1 LAGWVL
7 DARQAKRLFP
17 LCASAAILGGFVGM
31 ISAGPLAKVAGTENL
46 ILAQAALLSAGAA
59 LTWDVSR
66 AGRTGSTRRPTRSV
80 IAELRLGFDYVRA
93 SPLMRLIAAAYILF
107 AILFFSVSY
116 PFLTQMTAAFPAEAD
131 LATALGLL
139 SAATT
144 AVSFFVAVFLANR
157 LFARFGIATVA
168 LILPVVYLAGF
179 GIWLVRF
186 SFATAVG
193 FRFAQQVTQR
203 GVSNA
208 AWSAFYNVVPGDRRA
223 QVLAFMDGVPGQI
236 GIALAGLLL
245 LAAGDLL
252 SQTATFVL
260 GAVAAVAVAWI
271 VVRIRR
277 AYADSL
283 LRTLRDGLGEQLLEG
298 GPGLVA
304 FDHDPKVVAALRAGL
319 TEPNPGVR
327 RLSADLLGR
336 LGAPESA
343 PDLLA
348 RLDDDDPGVRATAVR
363 ALCALGSPIPVGDVD
378 RLAADDDPVVRAAV
392 AEVFVQ
398 TGSPDRARSALDALI
413 NGSAPVG
420 RVAGLDALA
429 RIRTRAP
436 DADLTT
442 DAGVAGWVSDR
453 LQDPSADVR
462 AAAVGA
468 LSTGDPAAP
477 DPIPELIRAL
487 DDDDAGV
494 RLAAA
499 RALEGRAD
507 DARGPTLEVL
517 QTGSERAQDAA
528 LDALDGHGDAVR
540 PQLVAW
546 ALAQIDGAATLRRQT
561 RALGGPPT
569 DPDDEAVQTVA
580 FLQSVL
586 TGRRTRIEERLVH
599 ALAILGA
606 PDDAAMIRRCLRSGD
621 AETRAMALE
630 ALDSLGDRHLSQAV
644 VALLEDEPDG
654 RDSDRVGTLR
664 ALLDDSDPW
673 TRMLAGRVL
682 ERTTGGGAM
691 PATTD
696 TLDEIARMLVLRR
709 VPLFSGLAPEDLQRI
724 AAGATEQLYSAG
736 EALVREGETDDA
748 LVVIVEGSVRVVHA
762 DGEYVRSYAAG
773 DHIGELAVLRDRPR
787 AATVIADVDVRGLSI
802 GGAGLK
808 AILRERPEAA
818 MAMLATLAER

>member
-1 LAGWVL
+1 MTRLRHLLAVRPEEARLVGRMAALFAVVEAARGVGEIGADTLVLGQIGPGALPYLYVGLGLTSLVAALAFGAAVGRLRRGRLFVGLLVGGAVLLVVERLILLGGATAILPIVWLTVYVIGAIVGTLVWALAGWVL

-80 IAELRLGFDYVRA
+80 VAELRLGFDYVRA

-144 AVSFFVAVFLANR
+144 AVSFVVAVFLANR

-271 VVRIRR
+271 VIRIRR

-319 TEPNPGVR
+319 TEPNAASGACRPTCSAGCGRPRARPTCWPGSTTTTPAFAR
-327 RLSADLLGR
+327 RPSGRCARSA
-336 LGAPESA
+336 
-343 PDLLA
+343 A
-348 RLDDDDPGVRATAVR
+348 RSR
-363 ALCALGSPIPVGDVD
+363 SGDVD

-392 AEVFVQ
+392 AEVFVR

-413 NGSAPVG
+413 NGS
-420 RVAGLDALA
+420 RRSVASPGS
-429 RIRTRAP
+429 TR
-436 DADLTT
+436 
-442 DAGVAGWVSDR
+442 S
-453 LQDPSADVR
+453 
-462 AAAVGA
+462 
-468 LSTGDPAAP
+468 PAS
-477 DPIPELIRAL
+477 
-487 DDDDAGV
+487 
-494 RLAAA
+494 A
-499 RALEGRAD
+499 RAR
-507 DARGPTLEVL
+507 PT
-517 QTGSERAQDAA
+517 
-528 LDALDGHGDAVR
+528 
-540 PQLVAW
+540 
-546 ALAQIDGAATLRRQT
+546 
-561 RALGGPPT
+561 PT
-569 DPDDEAVQTVA
+569 
-580 FLQSVL
+580 
-586 TGRRTRIEERLVH
+586 
-599 ALAILGA
+599 
-606 PDDAAMIRRCLRSGD
+606 
-621 AETRAMALE
+621 
-630 ALDSLGDRHLSQAV
+630 
-644 VALLEDEPDG
+644 
-654 RDSDRVGTLR
+654 
-664 ALLDDSDPW
+664 
-673 TRMLAGRVL
+673 
-682 ERTTGGGAM
+682 
-691 PATTD
+691 
-696 TLDEIARMLVLRR
+696 
-709 VPLFSGLAPEDLQRI
+709 
-724 AAGATEQLYSAG
+724 
-736 EALVREGETDDA
+736 
-748 LVVIVEGSVRVVHA
+748 
-762 DGEYVRSYAAG
+762 
-773 DHIGELAVLRDRPR
+773 
-787 AATVIADVDVRGLSI
+787 
-802 GGAGLK
+802 
-808 AILRERPEAA
+808 
-818 MAMLATLAER
+818 

>member
-1 LAGWVL
+1 
-7 DARQAKRLFP
+7 
-17 LCASAAILGGFVGM
+17 
-31 ISAGPLAKVAGTENL
+31 
-46 ILAQAALLSAGAA
+46 
-59 LTWDVSR
+59 
-66 AGRTGSTRRPTRSV
+66 
-80 IAELRLGFDYVRA
+80 
-93 SPLMRLIAAAYILF
+93 MRLIAAAYILF

-144 AVSFFVAVFLANR
+144 AVSFVVAVFFANR

-271 VVRIRR
+271 VIRIRR

-319 TEPNPGVR
+319 TEPNAGVR

-336 LGAPESA
+336 LRAPESA

-398 TGSPDRARSALDALI
+398 TGSPDRARVALDALI
-413 NGSAPVG
+413 NGSAPVD

-429 RIRTRAP
+429 RIRARAP
-436 DADLTT
+436 DADLTS
-442 DAGVAGWVSDR
+442 DAGVAGWVSAR
-453 LQDPSADVR
+453 LHDPSADVR
-462 AAAVGA
+462 AAAIGA
-468 LSTGDPAAP
+468 LSAGDPAAP

-487 DDDDAGV
+487 DDDDAVV

-499 RALEGRAD
+499 RALEGRGD

-569 DPDDEAVQTVA
+569 DPEDEAAQTVA

-586 TGRRTRIEERLVH
+586 TGRRARIEERLVH

-606 PDDAAMIRRCLRSGD
+606 PDDGGDDPALPPLGRRRDPGDGPRGARQPRRSPP
-621 AETRAMALE
+621 
-630 ALDSLGDRHLSQAV
+630 
-644 VALLEDEPDG
+644 EP
-654 RDSDRVGTLR
+654 
-664 ALLDDSDPW
+664 
-673 TRMLAGRVL
+673 
-682 ERTTGGGAM
+682 GGG
-691 PATTD
+691 
-696 TLDEIARMLVLRR
+696 R
-709 VPLFSGLAPEDLQRI
+709 
-724 AAGATEQLYSAG
+724 AAGGRTGRA
-736 EALVREGETDDA
+736 R
-748 LVVIVEGSVRVVHA
+748 
-762 DGEYVRSYAAG
+762 
-773 DHIGELAVLRDRPR
+773 LR
-787 AATVIADVDVRGLSI
+787 
-802 GGAGLK
+802 
-808 AILRERPEAA
+808 
-818 MAMLATLAER
+818 